1 MYIRVIYMIT
11 IQIKKNAIFR
21 QVQSTNSR
29 VVKNCTIM
37 SGMFPKTHY
46 VMKMMDLTAME
57 SGVMVLEKTI
67 A

>member
-1 MYIRVIYMIT
+1 M
-11 IQIKKNAIFR
+11 QFFR
-21 QVQSTNSR
+21 QVQSTKSR
-29 VVKNCTIM
+29 VVKDSTIM
-37 SGMFPKTHY
+37 SEMCLMTHY